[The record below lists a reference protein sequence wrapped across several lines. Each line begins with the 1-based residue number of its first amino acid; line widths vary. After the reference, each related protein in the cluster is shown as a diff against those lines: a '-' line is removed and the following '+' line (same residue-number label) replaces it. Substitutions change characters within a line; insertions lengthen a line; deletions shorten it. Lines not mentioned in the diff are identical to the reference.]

1 MWLSA
6 ASGGSAVSRFTA
18 APALGHSF
26 RRGTRSHDGCPHRP
40 IVLSVFEKNRILQM
54 NFKDL
59 GLPAVLTDKCEQM
72 GYTEP
77 TPIQKQAI
85 PIVLEGGDLIACAET
100 GTGKTAAFLL
110 PILHQLNTGKRP
122 VGTKVLVLAPTREL
136 ANQTDAFCRQFAP
149 KGITCASIIGGTG
162 YKNQTDA
169 LRRGSTV
176 IVATPGRLIDFM
188 EQGLINFSGLTTL
201 VLDEA
206 DRMLDMGFLPA
217 IRRIIKALPVKRQTL
232 FFSATMSSE
241 IERIAYSILKD
252 PRFVEVSP
260 RGRAAGTI
268 HQSAYPVDQ
277 ASKTT
282 LLLDLLE
289 RERFERVL
297 VFTRT
302 KRGADRLAHILEKRE
317 HSSNRIHGDRSQS
330 QREAALKAF
339 KTGKTRVLV
348 ATDVAA
354 RGIDIESVSHVIN
367 YDIPEVP
374 EDYVHRIGRTGRAG
388 SMGRAITLFTTA
400 EEHSMK
406 AIERLT
412 GQKVDRVFLPGFG
425 GQMQSGTGP
434 VRKITAGG
442 PKRFRSFGS
451 RRSR

>member
-1 MWLSA
+1 
-6 ASGGSAVSRFTA
+6 
-18 APALGHSF
+18 
-26 RRGTRSHDGCPHRP
+26 
-40 IVLSVFEKNRILQM
+40 M
-54 NFKDL
+54 NFRDL

-85 PIVLEGGDLIACAET
+85 PVVLEGGDLIACAET

-110 PILHQLNTGKRP
+110 PILQKLNNGKRP
-122 VGTKVLVLAPTREL
+122 VGTKVLILAPTREL
-136 ANQTDAFCRQFAP
+136 ANQTDLFCREFAP
-149 KGITCASIIGGTG
+149 KGITCTSIIGGTG
-162 YKNQTDA
+162 YRAQENA
-169 LRRGSTV
+169 LKRNPTI

-188 EQGLINFSGLTTL
+188 EQGRVQLSGITTL

-217 IRRIIKALPVKRQTL
+217 IRRIVKTVPATRQTL
-232 FFSATMSSE
+232 FFSATMSGQ
-241 IERIAYSILKD
+241 IERIAYSLLKE
-252 PRFVEVSP
+252 PKFIEVSP
-260 RGRAAGTI
+260 RGTAAGTV
-268 HQSAYPVDQ
+268 HQTAYSVDQ
-277 ASKTT
+277 ASKTS

-289 RERFERVL
+289 KEQFERVL

-302 KRGADRLAHILEKRE
+302 KRAADRIAHILEKRD
-317 HSSNRIHGDRSQS
+317 HSSNRLHGDRSQS

-367 YDIPEVP
+367 YDIPEAP

-388 SMGRAITLFTTA
+388 STGRAITLFTIA

-406 AIERLT
+406 AIEKLT
-412 GQKVDRVFLPGFG
+412 GQKVDRVRHPDFG
-425 GQMQSGTGP
+425 GQLMTQTANI
-434 VRKITAGG
+434 KNAGG
-442 PKRFRSFGS
+442 PRRLRSFGS